1 MILIHIYVK
10 KKHLHCWV
18 ISHVYIF
25 VFHQY
30 MLYIV
35 DMNKKYIKYI
45 NYIINDIELPYLK
58 CLEQYGLKGNEYKLI
73 LSKVFNQPVT
83 IKSNRVYDTN
93 GKEIYYE
100 DSYGLWVKKEYD
112 TNDNE
117 IYQEYSNGSW
127 LKREY
132 DNNNNEIYFEKNNG
146 YWEKYEYNSNNN
158 EIYYENSNGVII
170 DKR

>member
-58 CLEQYGLKGNEYKLI
+58 CLEQYGLKQGEMGLV

-83 IKSNRVYDTN
+83 IKDNSVY
-93 GKEIYYE
+93 G
-100 DSYGLWVKKEYD
+100 S
-112 TNDNE
+112 NDNE
-117 IYQEYSNGSW
+117 IYFEGSNGTWIKYEYDANGNIIYYDDSYGDW
-127 LKREY
+127 VKREY
-132 DNNNNEIYFEKNNG
+132 DS
-146 YWEKYEYNSNNN
+146 NSNR
-158 EIYYENSNGVII
+158 IYYENNTGVIH
-170 DKR
+170 DNR